1 MSIEMAAIKKQLKK
15 SRPVMVG
22 AHLAL
27 TESARRDDFEYIYD
41 KLISIVIPLF

>member
-1 MSIEMAAIKKQLKK
+1 MSIEMAAIKKQFKE
-15 SRPVMVG
+15 SRPIMVE

-41 KLISIVIPLF
+41 KLINIVIP